1 MKPFTIGSFTA
12 SLAIGLTLMVSAAL
26 GQTPPTPKPFYM
38 FDATLYS
45 NKPDLSTHGIRPIR
59 VIYGQEFGKDWFK
72 NADLLPPLEAV
83 QSVARQAQQTGV
95 PVVLDIEHWPL
106 KGPTEVVQSSL
117 QKYMTVLT
125 WFRNAAPGLSV
136 GYYGAP
142 PTRDY
147 WRAVKGPASPEY
159 KTWMSENDKL
169 HPLADAVVVL
179 YPSLYTFYPDRE
191 GWSKYAIAQITEARR
206 YAGGKPVFVFLWP
219 QYHESNVQ
227 LTGTYLPPDYW
238 LRELQTAKEY
248 ADGVV
253 IWGGWDLKTNKAYK
267 WDEDAQWWKITID
280 FLTATPGSVPAPP
293 QSPNIVP

>member
-1 MKPFTIGSFTA
+1 MK
-12 SLAIGLTLMVSAAL
+12 TLQMFAKAVVVVSAAYL
-26 GQTPPTPKPFYM
+26 LLLLVSHMATPGG
-38 FDATLYS
+38 AV
-45 NKPDLSTHGIRPIR
+45 RPR
-59 VIYGQEFGKDWFK
+59 LESACVIF
-72 NADLLPPLEAV
+72 LVL
-83 QSVARQAQQTGV
+83 SVAAIAMGPR
-95 PVVLDIEHWPL
+95 PL
-106 KGPTEVVQSSL
+106 PISEMSRPAALSL
-117 QKYMTVLT
+117 RSLLIPALFVIGAAALY
-125 WFRNAAPGLSV
+125 APGLSV